1 MDYELVTVAQLND
14 EQLKQL
20 AKLHYSV
27 MHTLLSDLGLPV
39 VLRYYQ
45 IAYTDPT
52 IQGICLVSPSGE
64 LLGWAMGS
72 PHPDMINS
80 KLRTPLP
87 WFLLQML
94 RLAITHP
101 LILWQLLTSVVSSS
115 NELAMEAGAIELTY
129 IGVAASQR
137 EKGLGKQLL
146 AAFIEASH
154 ANGYHSVVLSVEEA
168 NAPAIALYEKAGFKI
183 IKTFSEGRYQRQRME
198 LTLA

>member
-27 MHTLLSDLGLPV
+27 MHTLLSDLGLPM

-87 WFLLQML
+87 WFL
-94 RLAITHP
+94 P
-101 LILWQLLTSVVSSS
+101 
-115 NELAMEAGAIELTY
+115 
-129 IGVAASQR
+129 
-137 EKGLGKQLL
+137 
-146 AAFIEASH
+146 
-154 ANGYHSVVLSVEEA
+154 A
-168 NAPAIALYEKAGFKI
+168 NASPGDYTSFDSVATVDIGGFI
-183 IKTFSEGRYQRQRME
+183 IQ
-198 LTLA
+198 